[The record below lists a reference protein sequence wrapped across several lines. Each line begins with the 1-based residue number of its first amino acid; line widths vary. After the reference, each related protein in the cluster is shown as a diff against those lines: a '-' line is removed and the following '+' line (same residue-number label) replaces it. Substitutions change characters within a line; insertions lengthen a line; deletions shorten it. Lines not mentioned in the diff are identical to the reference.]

1 MIEMQ
6 ACDRGSE
13 GAKGGA
19 TALQSQ
25 RKEKLVLET
34 RHNKEPP
41 QSQKPEPPR
50 ITSL

>member
-1 MIEMQ
+1 MQ

-13 GAKGGA
+13 GARGGA

-25 RKEKLVLET
+25 MKEKLALET
-34 RHNKEPP
+34 RHDKEPP
-41 QSQKPEPPR
+41 P